1 MDSIH
6 WGDTLVTLL
15 PSQAV
20 FIIGSLDEAI
30 KVLNLSVEHVAE
42 DYERHNLTEYFIDC

>member
-15 PSQAV
+15 PRQAV
-20 FIIGSLDEAI
+20 FNIASLDEAI
-30 KVLNLSVEHVAE
+30 EVLNLSVEHVAE
-42 DYERHNLTEYFIDC
+42 DYKRQDLTKYFIDC